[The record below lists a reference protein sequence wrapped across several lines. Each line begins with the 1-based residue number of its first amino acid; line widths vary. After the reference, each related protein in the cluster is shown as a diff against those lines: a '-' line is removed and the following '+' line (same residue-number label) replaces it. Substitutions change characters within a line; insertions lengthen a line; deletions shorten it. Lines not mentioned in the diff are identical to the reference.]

1 MSFDMSTIKTVV
13 ELYDESQVNSF
24 LNSGWFLLSVGF
36 NTVDGEN
43 EKTYILG
50 NTEPQK
56 PFSLSPDSRLEKLMR
71 E

>member
-1 MSFDMSTIKTVV
+1 MSFDISTIKTVI
-13 ELYDESQVNSF
+13 ELYDENQVNSH
-24 LNSGWFLLSVGF
+24 LKSGWILLSVGF

-50 NTEPQK
+50 STETK
-56 PFSLSPDSRLEKLMR
+56 KTFSLSPDSRLEQLRR